1 MKDLSNN
8 LCILP
13 MEFSQFSDWYKELG
27 KLKVFWAKPLNDV
40 KLISVGDERCLVE
53 IEWIVRKKI
62 KKAIMC
68 IAKSSNKA
76 FETITKTKHANKAKL
91 IMVPEDSILSS
102 SHDINAKSI
111 LYFWDVDSNVL
122 EPNTKVRIAKLR
134 DWADEDI
141 EIFSQIHKRSWGF
154 SYLLGKMT
162 MSFCWPI

>member
-1 MKDLSNN
+1 M
-8 LCILP
+8 
-13 MEFSQFSDWYKELG
+13 
-27 KLKVFWAKPLNDV
+27 
-40 KLISVGDERCLVE
+40 
-53 IEWIVRKKI
+53 EWIVRKKI

-154 SYLLGKMT
+154 FIPPRKDDHVVLLAYLEDTPVGMAYLNKYN
-162 MSFCWPI
+162 